1 MVPKSTGQSRS
12 TGQDRSTQLLHGV
25 LDMCLLSIIEEE
37 ASYGYEMV
45 SKLRDR
51 GLHLASEGSIYP
63 LLSRLQKQ
71 GMIESYLV
79 QSSEGPARK
88 YYPDVQAGPGRSR
101 TMASRLDWLQRLG
114 RCGPQRG
121 WQVTDARTV
130 VDRIERY
137 WLETGVPRSSVT
149 EMRAEL
155 EQHLALAAED
165 GRKVSE
171 VVGDDPAAFAES
183 WAAAYRVRRHSTA
196 TWSQVQTGEAEVTR
210 KTRRDL
216 ILFGV
221 GMGAVVAAVAV
232 AGQGGNDVDNE
243 VWRWLWTDLRH
254 RHGDRGDLH
263 RRLLPPA
270 FRHRRRRGRDPRL
283 GGVAVVAQWLV
294 FFGVSVFAL
303 VYLRRF
309 ITRQDE
315 GTTRRSG
322 PTAGSACEGVVLEA
336 IDPDQR

>member
-1 MVPKSTGQSRS
+1 M
-12 TGQDRSTQLLHGV
+12 
-25 LDMCLLSIIEEE
+25 
-37 ASYGYEMV
+37 
-45 SKLRDR
+45 
-51 GLHLASEGSIYP
+51 
-63 LLSRLQKQ
+63 
-71 GMIESYLV
+71 
-79 QSSEGPARK
+79 
-88 YYPDVQAGPGRSR
+88 
-101 TMASRLDWLQRLG
+101 
-114 RCGPQRG
+114 
-121 WQVTDARTV
+121 TDARTV

-155 EQHLALAAED
+155 EQHLALAAQD

-243 VWRWLWTDLRH
+243 VWRWLWTIFAVVM
-254 RHGDRGDLH
+254 GIGEIFTAGFF
-263 RRLLPPA
+263 LLPFA
-270 FRHRRRRGRDPRL
+270 IGAGAAAIL
-283 GGVAVVAQWLV
+283 AWAGAAVVAQWLV

-303 VYLRRF
+303 AYLRRF

-315 GTTRRSG
+315 GAQPRIGANRWVG
-322 PTAGSACEGVVLEA
+322 MEGVVIA
-336 IDPDQR
+336 DIDPISGDGMVKVELQEWRALAPQPVPTGQKIVVTDVQGTRLVVEPLETGQ